1 MDTTDPLV
9 SDGGALM
16 PRQCPFC
23 GWFGVRAR
31 RGAVIAFRV
40 FPLLMLPRSVSVPM
54 CLHCGRHF
62 LDSSKEVA
70 LTPTLT
76 ACYEA
81 RLRVMARTALRTLQR
96 RGTPLRQLELTLGLS
111 QGYLS
116 RLSMGAGTP
125 SPALVALLALI
136 ADDPTRLAQ
145 IHRLWADQKGFA

>member
-9 SDGGALM
+9 CDGGSLM

-23 GWFGVRAR
+23 GWFGVRAQ
-31 RGAVIAFRV
+31 RGAAIAFRV
-40 FPLLMLPRSVSVPM
+40 FPSLTLPRSISVPM
-54 CLHCGRHF
+54 CMHCGKHF
-62 LDSSKEVA
+62 LDPSKEVA
-70 LTPTLT
+70 LTPTLN

-81 RLRVMARTALRTLQR
+81 RLRVIAQTVVRTLQQ

-116 RLSMGAGTP
+116 RLGAKAGTP

-136 ADDPTRLAQ
+136 ADEPTRLAQ
-145 IHRLWADQKGFA
+145 IHRLWADQKGLA